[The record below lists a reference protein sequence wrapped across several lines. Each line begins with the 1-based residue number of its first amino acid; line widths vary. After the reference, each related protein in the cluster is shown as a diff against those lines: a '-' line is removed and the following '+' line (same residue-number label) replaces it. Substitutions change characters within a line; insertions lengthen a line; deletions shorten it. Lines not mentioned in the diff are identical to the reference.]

1 MNTDFENINYTQT
14 RVFKPDSTV
23 LKNNRVVTG
32 FKPGGWVESYKMLR
46 TRTLQ
51 MMENNG
57 WSTLAV
63 TSPSSNSGNSL
74 TCVNLAISIAMELD
88 RTVLLVDAN
97 FNNPSV
103 NGLLDIEAE
112 QGLGDYL
119 LNDKPIT
126 DLLIN
131 PGIERMVVLPAGQPV
146 LNSTEILRSPKM
158 IQLVD
163 ELKTRYPSRIIIFDM
178 PPLLS
183 QADALSF
190 SPYVDSV
197 LLVIDEGHTKTED
210 MTYAATLLKDVNLL
224 GTVFNRVTD
233 NKIKYLD

>member
-1 MNTDFENINYTQT
+1 MNTEVENISYTQT
-14 RVFKPDSTV
+14 RIFKSDLQA

-32 FKPGGWVESYKMLR
+32 FKPGAWVEAYKMLR

-51 MMENNG
+51 AMECNT

-63 TSPSSNSGNSL
+63 TSPSSESGNSL

-97 FNNPSV
+97 FNNPSIHK
-103 NGLLDIEAE
+103 LLDLEVE

-119 LNDKPIT
+119 LYDKPLSE
-126 DLLIN
+126 LLVN
-131 PGIERMVVLPAGQPV
+131 PGIDRMVVLPAGEPV

-158 IQLVD
+158 VELVD
-163 ELKTRYPSRIIIFDM
+163 ELKTRYPSRVIIFDM
-178 PPLLS
+178 PPLLA

-210 MTYAATLLKDVNLL
+210 LNYAAKLLKDVNLL
-224 GTVFNRVTD
+224 GTVYNRNSD
-233 NKIKYLD
+233 DKIKYTD